1 MAVFIRPNRGAAATR
16 LIHSEF
22 VTGVSLVQSLHDKYC
37 LSLTSA
43 ELSACLTDKDGEAIK
58 DGLLKTGQRAQL
70 NFGSLDADK
79 YHLMLI
85 PNPELARSAYVGGPI
100 LIEPYSKERLDYM
113 LKVERAIDLNK
124 LDYLFR
130 VYIMD

>member
-16 LIHSEF
+16 LIHSDF
-22 VTGVSLVQSLHDKYC
+22 VPGVILSQHGHDKYC
-37 LSLTSA
+37 LSLTAS
-43 ELSACLTDKDGEAIK
+43 ELALVLFDKEGEAIK
-58 DGLLKTGQRAQL
+58 DGSLKAGQRAHL
-70 NFGSLDADK
+70 NFGALNADK

-85 PNPELARSAYVGGPI
+85 PNPELARTAYIGGPI
-100 LIEPYSKERLDYM
+100 LIEPYTTERLDYM
-113 LKVERAIDLNK
+113 LKVERPIDLSK